1 MTLLC
6 WFALGDC
13 GDGGG
18 GGCGDDHVAVYIQ
31 QAEYPAES
39 GCVPYLTGVFL
50 NLLFCLILLL
60 KGQCT
65 AWENIIALIAIT
77 FASLLPY
84 MKRFLSSCQYG
95 FTHSQSLFSFS
106 AQRAKYSVS
115 LFFSRHRL

>member
-1 MTLLC
+1 MTLLY

-13 GDGGG
+13 GGDGGGG

-31 QAEYPAES
+31 KAEYPAES

-65 AWENIIALIAIT
+65 AWAEYNCSNCNYLCLFIAVSETI
-77 FASLLPY
+77 SLL
-84 MKRFLSSCQYG
+84 LSIWLY
-95 FTHSQSLFSFS
+95 TLPVPLLF
-106 AQRAKYSVS
+106 
-115 LFFSRHRL
+115 